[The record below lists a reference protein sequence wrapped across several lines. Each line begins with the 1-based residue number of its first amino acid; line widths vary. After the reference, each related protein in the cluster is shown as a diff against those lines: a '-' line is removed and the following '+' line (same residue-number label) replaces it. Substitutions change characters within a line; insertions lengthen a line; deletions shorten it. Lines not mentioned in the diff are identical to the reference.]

1 MYMYEHYILCC
12 LRLGVTRYT
21 MTDVL
26 IIIIYVFYS
35 VNSSL
40 SNDVLLIVELL
51 MASITYNQPQQQ
63 LLPKD
68 KRSKYV
74 YVY

>member
-1 MYMYEHYILCC
+1 MPFEA
-12 LRLGVTRYT
+12 GVTRYT

-26 IIIIYVFYS
+26 IIYFFFIS
-35 VNSSL
+35 VNLSL
-40 SNDVLLIVELL
+40 SNDVFFILELL

-63 LLPKD
+63 LLPKN

-74 YVY
+74 HVY